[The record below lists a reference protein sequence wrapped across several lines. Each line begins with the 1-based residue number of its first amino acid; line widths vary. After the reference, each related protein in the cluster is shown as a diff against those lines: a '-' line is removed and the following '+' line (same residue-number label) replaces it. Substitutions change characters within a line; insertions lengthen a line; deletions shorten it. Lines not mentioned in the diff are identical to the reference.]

1 MPSIPLVDL
10 KAQYEAIKPE
20 IDSAIQRVVDSTEFI
35 LGNEVAAFEQEFAS
49 FCQATHAVGI
59 SSGTDALHLALHACN
74 VRSGDE
80 VITTPFTFTATAE
93 AISMCGAKPVFV
105 DIDPHTF
112 NIDPNR
118 IEHALTSR
126 TKAIVPVHLY
136 GQVAPMSAIC
146 DIAQRHGL
154 LVIEDAA
161 QAHGATLNGKAAG
174 QFGQAAAFSFYP
186 GKNLGAYGDAGAV
199 VTNDKALAE
208 RVRMFRDHGRTG
220 KYEHHLVGF
229 GARLDS
235 LQAAILRS
243 KLNHLTEWNEARRR
257 RATYYHQRL
266 KGHPHILTPF
276 LSTSAEHVYHLF
288 VIRIPDRDR
297 VLAGLKACEIG
308 AGVHYPIPLHIQP
321 AYASLGYHLGDLPV
335 SEQAAREVLSLPL
348 YPEMTDEQADRVLAS
363 LIELVN

>member
-1 MPSIPLVDL
+1 MSSIPLVDL
-10 KAQYEAIKPE
+10 KAQYESIKTE
-20 IDSAIQRVVDSTEFI
+20 LDSAIQRVVDSAEFI
-35 LGNEVAAFEQEFAS
+35 LGNEVAAFEQEFAA

-59 SSGTDALHLALHACN
+59 SSGTEALHLALHACN

-80 VITTPFTFTATAE
+80 VITTPFTFIATAE

-112 NIDPNR
+112 NIDPDR
-118 IEHALTSR
+118 IEHALTPR

-146 DIAQRHGL
+146 NIAQRHGL

-161 QAHGATLNGKAAG
+161 QAHGATLNGKAVG
-174 QFGQAAAFSFYP
+174 QFGHAAAFSFYP

-199 VTNDKALAE
+199 VTNDRALAD

-229 GARLDS
+229 GARLDA

-257 RATYYHQRL
+257 RATYYHQGL
-266 KGHPHILTPF
+266 KGHPRVVTPF
-276 LSTSAEHVYHLF
+276 LSASAEHVYHLF
-288 VIRIPDRDR
+288 VIRVPDRDR
-297 VLAGLKACEIG
+297 VLAGLKARGIG